1 MTEYSGRGDPARS
14 LALLWRAKTQEP
26 SSRKG
31 KPELSVDRIV
41 RAAIDVADA
50 EGLAA
55 VSMRRV
61 ADALKVGTM
70 SLYTYVPGKA
80 ELIDVMLDAVHGE
93 PERPEDDT
101 GGWRGRL
108 ERVARQ
114 NWQLYHRHPWML
126 QIATSRPVMGPHT
139 IAKYDYE
146 LRAVAGIG
154 LTEVE
159 MDSVVSLVLGHVEGA
174 ARRALEAAQAEQQT
188 GQSTEQWWSA
198 HAPLLEKVFDASRYP
213 TAARVGASAGA
224 AYGAAHDPDHAFEFG
239 LQRVLD
245 GIEVLVQQRAAKSP
259 GRKK

>member
-14 LALLWRAKTQEP
+14 LALLWRTKTQEP
-26 SSRKG
+26 SSRRG

-41 RAAIDVADA
+41 RVAIEVADA

-93 PERPEDDT
+93 VERPEEVSA
-101 GGWRGRL
+101 GWRARL

-114 NWQLYHRHPWML
+114 NWELYRRHPWML
-126 QIATSRPVMGPHT
+126 QIATSRPVMGPNT

-146 LRAVAGIG
+146 LRAVADIG

-174 ARRALEAAQAEQQT
+174 ARRALESAQAEQQT
-188 GQSTEQWWSA
+188 GMSHEQWWQA

-213 TAARVGASAGA
+213 TAARVGAAAGE
-224 AYGAAHDPDHAFEFG
+224 AYGAAHAPEHAFEFG

-245 GIEVLVQQRAAKSP
+245 GIEVLIERRAAKP
-259 GRKK
+259 GRRR

>member
-41 RAAIDVADA
+41 RVAIDVADA
-50 EGLAA
+50 EGLTAL
-55 VSMRRV
+55 SMRRV

-80 ELIDVMLDAVHGE
+80 ELIDVMLDSVYGE
-93 PERPEDDT
+93 LERPEDDT
-101 GGWRGRL
+101 GGWRARL

-114 NWQLYHRHPWML
+114 NWALYHRHPWML
-126 QIATSRPVMGPHT
+126 QIATTRPVMGPNT

-146 LRAVAGIG
+146 LRAVADIG
-154 LTEVE
+154 LTDIE
-159 MDSVVSLVLGHVEGA
+159 MDSVLSLVLGHVEGA
-174 ARRALEAAQAEQQT
+174 ARRALESAQAEQQT
-188 GQSTEQWWSA
+188 GMSNEQWWGA

-213 TAARVGASAGA
+213 TAARVGSAAGEAHGGA
-224 AYGAAHDPDHAFEFG
+224 YEPEHAFEFG

-245 GIEVLVQQRAAKSP
+245 GIEVLIERRSAKP

>member
-41 RAAIDVADA
+41 RVAIDVADA
-50 EGLAA
+50 EGLTAL
-55 VSMRRV
+55 SMRRV

-80 ELIDVMLDAVHGE
+80 ELIDVMLDSVYGE
-93 PERPEDDT
+93 PERPEEDT
-101 GGWRGRL
+101 GGWRARL

-114 NWQLYHRHPWML
+114 NWALYHRHPWML
-126 QIATSRPVMGPHT
+126 QIATTRPVMGPHT

-154 LTEVE
+154 LTDIE
-159 MDSVVSLVLGHVEGA
+159 MDSVLSLVLGHVEGA
-174 ARRALEAAQAEQQT
+174 ARRALESAQAEQQT
-188 GQSTEQWWSA
+188 GLSNEQWWSA

-213 TAARVGASAGA
+213 TAARVGAAAGEA
-224 AYGAAHDPDHAFEFG
+224 HGGAYEPEHAFEFG

-245 GIEVLVQQRAAKSP
+245 GIEVLIERRSAKP